1 MSKKPNILLVAVDTL
16 RADHLGCY
24 GYRHPT
30 SPRIDALASE
40 GTLGERLFCPGIPT
54 HPSFTTLY
62 TGQHPIRHGIVSH
75 GGKAQLPRETPTL
88 PEVLLQAGYTTCAV
102 DNLWRARS
110 WFGRGYE
117 FYVDPSIRRGLLLN
131 VTCEEMNS
139 RAVPWLRSHRDEP
152 FFLFIHYWDPH
163 YPLDPPAK
171 YRDLF
176 YRGDPFD
183 KSNRS
188 LEKWWDHPMGQ
199 MARDTWLRR
208 PQGRITDADYVVAMY
223 DQEIRYLD
231 DGVAAL
237 LGTLDELKLAEDTL
251 VVLLA
256 DHGTSLT
263 EQGIF
268 FEHHGLYDCTIH
280 VPLIFRWPGHVPRG
294 GRLPSMLQMSDVAPT
309 ILEAAGVPV
318 PEEMEGVSAWKQ
330 VSGQQAGGGHD
341 QVVSVECTWQAKWS
355 LRTERHKLIVSRDAG
370 VRGGPPR
377 ELYDLLADPREER
390 NLYEALPDVARPLE
404 EELESWIAR
413 RLRELGRKEDP
424 LREQGISL
432 RHLAAGAG
440 AAR

>member
-1 MSKKPNILLVAVDTL
+1 MSKRPNILLIAVDTL
-16 RADHLGCY
+16 RADHLSCY
-24 GYRHPT
+24 GYPHPT
-30 SPRIDALASE
+30 SPRIDALAAE

-75 GGKAQLPRETPTL
+75 GGKAQLPRETSTL
-88 PEVLLQAGYTTCAV
+88 PELLLQAGYTTCAV

-117 FYVDPSIRRGLLLN
+117 FYIDPSVRRGLLLN
-131 VTCEEMNS
+131 VTNEEMNS
-139 RAVPWLRSHRDEP
+139 RAVPWLKQHAQEN

-163 YPLDPPAK
+163 YPLDPPAR

-176 YRGDPFD
+176 YKGDPFD
-183 KSNRS
+183 KANRS
-188 LEKWWDHPMGQ
+188 LEKWWDHPMGL

-231 DGVAAL
+231 DGISQL
-237 LGTLDELKLAEDTL
+237 LGTLDAMKLAEDTL

-280 VPLIFRWPGHVPRG
+280 VPLIFRWPGRVPKGR
-294 GRLPSMLQMSDVAPT
+294 RLPAMLHMSDVAPT
-309 ILEAAGVPV
+309 ILEAAGLPV
-318 PEEMEGVSAWKQ
+318 PEEMEGKSAWKMVTGEQ
-330 VSGQQAGGGHD
+330 GHGGHD
-341 QVVSVECTWQAKWS
+341 RVISVECTWQAKWS
-355 LRTERHKLIVSRDAG
+355 LRTETHKLIVSRDAG

-377 ELYDLLADPREER
+377 ELYDLGADPREEK
-390 NLYEALPDVARPLE
+390 NIYETAPDVARPLE
-404 EELESWIAR
+404 EELEGWIAR
-413 RLRELGRKEDP
+413 RVRELGRKDDP

-432 RHLAAGAG
+432 RHLAVAAGE
-440 AAR
+440 R